1 MNTPPAWHSRC
12 RPAFM
17 AQQDD
22 FCYKARF
29 LVWSLCD
36 GFCDHQ
42 VVQDFSD
49 HCDLSRPLR
58 KQLLGL
64 GVPNWAELRSPV
76 SSKMLLK
83 LWNFHIVSAKAT
95 NSCESWHVEIGY
107 KVYVRSASSLFWS
120 DLECC
125 RCGRC
130 PRSSYTSLA
139 SCRFESKPCSWLRA
153 PGRTARVP
161 HWILRLLWRCSISKW
176 VFKADV
182 EDSYEFVSHFFVQCN
197 HFASCKM
204 GGLLKDGGK
213 HFSGVDEVGPQIA
226 EMLNCNALFVSGCV
240 EAAWDQNLRR
250 FRGLFL
256 AVAYIKSYFLIY
268 SFWKSI

>member
-1 MNTPPAWHSRC
+1 MCGCNDCKIGTMGGIDMDRFYLFEWDSSVFMYCFHAILNIDLLFKLFRFRLRSSSTKSSALWHALMNTPPAWHSRC

-29 LVWSLCD
+29 LVWSLRD

-58 KQLLGL
+58 KQSLGL
-64 GVPNWAELRSPV
+64 GVPNWAGLRSPV

-83 LWNFHIVSAKAT
+83 LWNFHIVLAKAT
-95 NSCESWHVEIGY
+95 NSCESWHVEIGH

-130 PRSSYTSLA
+130 PPSSCTSLA
-139 SCRFESKPCSWLRA
+139 SCRFESKPCYWLRA
-153 PGRTARVP
+153 PGRTARIP

-182 EDSYEFVSHFFVQCN
+182 EDFYKLVSHFC
-197 HFASCKM
+197 AM
-204 GGLLKDGGK
+204 
-213 HFSGVDEVGPQIA
+213 
-226 EMLNCNALFVSGCV
+226 
-240 EAAWDQNLRR
+240 
-250 FRGLFL
+250 
-256 AVAYIKSYFLIY
+256 
-268 SFWKSI
+268 